1 MRRDEKKINSREEID
16 QIIKST
22 EVCRIAYAE
31 NNIPYITPVSF
42 GYDGK
47 SIYVHTAT
55 KGRKIDFLTKNDYAC
70 FEFEADVKTI
80 TDPENACRW
89 TAAFKSVIGYGNMK
103 ELDSFVEKDYAI
115 NEIMLHYSG
124 KTWKFEEPMLER
136 VKLWKIEIL
145 ELSGKQSGGE

>member
-1 MRRDEKKINSREEID
+1 MRRDDKKINSREEID

-47 SIYVHTAT
+47 HIFVHTAI
-55 KGRKIDFLTKNDYAC
+55 KGKKIDFLKKNDYVC
-70 FEFEADVKTI
+70 FEFEAEVKTV
-80 TDPENACRW
+80 TDPEIACKW

-103 ELDSFVEKDYAI
+103 ELKSFEEKDYAI
-115 NEIMLHYSG
+115 NQIMLHYSG
-124 KTWKFEEPMLER
+124 KTWDFAEPMLER
-136 VKLWKIEIL
+136 VKLWKIEIT
-145 ELSGKQSGGE
+145 EMSGKQSGEE